1 MVLSVPKRSYFEGNA
16 DPLTKRVLVFSL
28 SIATWWLTEKFLRPL
43 SGDFIQSLR
52 SLFGNS
58 AFIGH
63 LFSQSLPVDIVCFFL
78 LCLFC
83 YLKIL
88 PPPQFKLNLNRI
100 FKEGSFWAL
109 VISAITI
116 PLALY
121 LGFHLGFSPNW
132 QSILGNIISNTYEEI
147 TYRVFLFSVSAYV
160 FKNTWAG
167 IITSA
172 TLFAVIHTQYPL
184 LLQVDV
190 GLAAIFFSLA
200 YLRTNSLFTALWAH
214 QLSDMILDSILLH

>member
-1 MVLSVPKRSYFEGNA
+1 MRIYFEGNT
-16 DPLTKRVLVFSL
+16 DPLAKRVLVFSL
-28 SIATWWLTEKFLRPL
+28 SLATWWLTEKFVRPS
-43 SGDFIQSLR
+43 SGAFIQSLR
-52 SLFGNS
+52 SIFGGS

-63 LFSQSLPVDIVCFFL
+63 LFSQSLPVDLVCFFL
-78 LCLFC
+78 LCLLC

-88 PPPQFKLNLNRI
+88 PPPQFNLNLNKI
-100 FKEGSFWAL
+100 FKEGSLWAL
-109 VISAITI
+109 GISAITI

-121 LGFHLGFSPNW
+121 LGFHLGFSINW
-132 QSILGNIISNTYEEI
+132 QSILGNIISNTYEEM

-160 FKNTWAG
+160 FKNTGAG
-167 IITSA
+167 IIMSA
-172 TLFAVIHTQYPL
+172 ILFAAVHTQYPL
-184 LLQVDV
+184 LLQIDV